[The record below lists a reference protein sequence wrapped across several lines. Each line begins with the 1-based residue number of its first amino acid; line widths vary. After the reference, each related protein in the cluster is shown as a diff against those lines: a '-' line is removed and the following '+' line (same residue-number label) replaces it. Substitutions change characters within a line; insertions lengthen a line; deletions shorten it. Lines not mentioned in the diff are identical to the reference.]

1 MRFWLVL
8 AWKNGMLDGFFK
20 KPLPN
25 TTKKFANLHFSDQQT
40 FSCSKS
46 TVEPRFLWTGNFAQ
60 KEWFYIRD
68 LQAIP
73 ANIFLFKVSNRKRCK
88 IKFEVDSKDIRTTSV
103 VLLTTLKIFGTY
115 FSEFLP
121 LPWICKC
128 LLGMPKICKII
139 PCAKISLTRKF
150 QTVWRFFSWANF
162 DKLTEVFW
170 RFCSADFNNLILVLK
185 ELKILVQY
193 NFTLL
198 WAL

>member
-8 AWKNGMLDGFFK
+8 AWTNGMLDGFFK

-88 IKFEVDSKDIRTTSV
+88 IKFKVHSKDIRTTSV
-103 VLLTTLKIFGTY
+103 VLLSTLKIFGTY

-128 LLGMPKICKII
+128 LLGMPKICKSFRVQKFHLPENSRQFEDFFPEQIL
-139 PCAKISLTRKF
+139 ISWRKCSGDFVVLT
-150 QTVWRFFSWANF
+150 
-162 DKLTEVFW
+162 LTTW
-170 RFCSADFNNLILVLK
+170 S
-185 ELKILVQY
+185 
-193 NFTLL
+193 
-198 WAL
+198 